1 MFYTY
6 LLLICNLSEFIPL
19 IILFR
24 YNYLKYGEIFIPLL
38 DFIIFKF
45 AVMIFAETIGIINT
59 VDIKLTTFFL
69 NAYSI
74 FYFVTISKVYR
85 IISNESNKQLFYVG
99 NFIFFV
105 VLVFSCFWLDF
116 RYDFLNYLVSAINL
130 IFAAYGIVFFTS
142 SQNDI
147 LSIRFKKYYW
157 FNIAF
162 LTYNVCMF
170 PAMFFDH
177 LLMGDLWLSAQQIMW
192 SIVLVSG
199 LLLNIFLSI
208 FILEFKF
215 VSENK

>member
-1 MFYTY
+1 MYE
-6 LLLICNLSEFIPL
+6 LLYRISQLTDFLPL
-19 IILFR
+19 IVLYRF
-24 YNYLKYGEIFIPLL
+24 NYSKHGEIFAPLI
-38 DFIIFKF
+38 DFILIKLIVLFF
-45 AVMIFAETIGIINT
+45 GETIKT
-59 VDIKLTTFFL
+59 FDFWDIRLGNFFL

-85 IISNESNKQLFYVG
+85 TILNESNKQLFYVG
-99 NFIFFV
+99 NFIFCV

-147 LSIRFKKYYW
+147 LSVRFKKYYW